1 MASRARTFESA
12 LPVLPLIFFCHSD
25 PLYIS
30 FPPSPAITLAL
41 LPYLRVSYNSLWNRF
56 IGPYEE
62 QWIKDVTPAYAL
74 ENSEQQGNE
83 QRRPENVNVPRE
95 RLAEN
100 GQREEVRN
108 GWDGEVRLENH
119 NIIVQGS
126 NITNMILGALLWPS
140 VARIVGENVLGK
152 WPKAWG
158 GDVVRK
164 CLPEGVVRNV
174 VGGLIAVVL
183 KVCLRLELLF
193 CLGFGLVQFLFSFAG
208 FNGLE
213 KTVSGKS
220 IIQKSSISYFGLL
233 IRATTYMFF
242 FCFFC
247 F

>member
-1 MASRARTFESA
+1 M
-12 LPVLPLIFFCHSD
+12 
-25 PLYIS
+25 
-30 FPPSPAITLAL
+30 
-41 LPYLRVSYNSLWNRF
+41 
-56 IGPYEE
+56 
-62 QWIKDVTPAYAL
+62 TPAYAL
-74 ENSEQQGNE
+74 ENSENE

-95 RLAEN
+95 RRAEN
-100 GQREEVRN
+100 GQREEAAG

-183 KVCLRLELLF
+183 KVCL
-193 CLGFGLVQFLFSFAG
+193 S
-208 FNGLE
+208 
-213 KTVSGKS
+213 
-220 IIQKSSISYFGLL
+220 
-233 IRATTYMFF
+233 RAS
-242 FCFFC
+242 
-247 F
+247 